1 MYCNQ
6 IKVEK
11 KPDGVIEVNVWDRR
25 GEKIDITDV
34 FLACICKTVKGER
47 VTNELQIAQVE
58 NASSVFINF
67 LALSK
72 DLVFSVEPSVIDQI
86 LQVKGVQPATLDAIM
101 GSGALRLYDVQN
113 NDGGWEW
120 HNPDR
125 DSSTNPSPTNTKG
138 VIAQGILDAYRK
150 VGLAPLLASVVS
162 AYGSIL
168 ATSEDPDPEKHRIRG
183 PDIPCLVE
191 LTEVAN
197 DPTYASFAKTR
208 YQSALVEYGSGTATG
223 FAEFIRDKRVGQ
235 NYPALPSWDIN
246 LYIQGC
252 LALHS
257 FDPGGSFD
265 QHAKDMAEVIYAC
278 IYGDPV
284 VFDITDPTLAEFWVG
299 ITGAIEAFKTAG
311 VHLDK
316 ADELADL
323 LVASQNE
330 DGHFT
335 GVEDGSD
342 PQTTAYAIL
351 ALLKMGTK
359 AEAVAKAV
367 DYLID
372 NQQANGSWNYEG
384 ATENT
389 EVTSEA
395 IQALYDFSD

>member
-1 MYCNQ
+1 MPYNQ

-11 KPDGVIEVNVWDRR
+11 KPSGEIEVNVWDRR
-25 GEKIDITDV
+25 GDKRDITDV
-34 FLACICKTVKGER
+34 FLACACKTVVDER
-47 VTNELQIAQVE
+47 ITNELQIAQAA

-67 LALSK
+67 KALSK

-86 LQVKGVQPATLDAIM
+86 LQVKGVQPATLDALM
-101 GSGALRLYDVQN
+101 GSAALRLYDVQN
-113 NDGGWEW
+113 ADGGWEW

-125 DSSTNPSPTNTKG
+125 ESLTNPSPVNTMG
-138 VIAQGILDAYRK
+138 VIGQGILDAYRK

-162 AYGSIL
+162 AYGL
-168 ATSEDPDPEKHRIRG
+168 MVTYSEDPSPEKHRIRG
-183 PDIPCLVE
+183 PDIPCCVE
-191 LTEVAN
+191 LAEVAN
-197 DPTYASFAKTR
+197 DPAYASFAKTR
-208 YQSALVEYGSGTATG
+208 YQSAVVEYGSGTATG
-223 FAEFIRDKRVGQ
+223 FAEFIRDRRLGQ
-235 NYPALPSWDIN
+235 SLPAVVSWDIN

-252 LALHS
+252 LALHR

-284 VFDITDPTLAEFWVG
+284 VFDITNPTLNEFWVG
-299 ITGAIEAFKTAG
+299 ITGAMEAFKTTG

-323 LVASQNE
+323 LIANQNE
-330 DGHFT
+330 DGHFV
-335 GVEDGSD
+335 GIEDGSD
-342 PQTTAYAIL
+342 AQTTAYAIL

-359 AEAVAKAV
+359 AEAVVKAV

-372 NQQANGSWNYEG
+372 SQQANGAWNYEG
-384 ATENT
+384 TTENT

-395 IQALYDFSD
+395 IQALYDFSV

>member
-1 MYCNQ
+1 MPYNQ

-11 KPDGVIEVNVWDRR
+11 NTSGVIEVNVWNRR
-25 GEKIDITDV
+25 GDKIEITDV
-34 FLACICKTVKGER
+34 FLACHCKTVAGEK
-47 VTNELQIAQVE
+47 VTNELQLAQAE
-58 NASSVFINF
+58 NASSVYINF
-67 LALSK
+67 QALSK

-138 VIAQGILDAYRK
+138 VIGQGVLDAYRK

-162 AYGSIL
+162 AYASIL
-168 ATSEDPDPEKHRIRG
+168 ATSEDPNPENHRIRG

-191 LTEVAN
+191 LSEVAN
-197 DPTYASFAKTR
+197 DPTYAAFAKTR
-208 YQSALVEYGSGTATG
+208 YQSALAEYGSGTATG

-235 NYPALPSWDIN
+235 SLPSLPSWDVD

-252 LALHS
+252 LALHR

-284 VFDITDPTLAEFWVG
+284 VFDITDPTLNEFWVG
-299 ITGAIEAFKTAG
+299 ITGAIEAFKTTG
-311 VHLDK
+311 LHLDK
-316 ADELADL
+316 AAELTAL
-323 LVASQNE
+323 LVASQFE
-330 DGHFT
+330 DGHFV

-351 ALLKMGTK
+351 ALLKMGTEP
-359 AEAVAKAV
+359 AAVAEAV
-367 DYLID
+367 DYLIAV
-372 NQQANGSWNYEG
+372 QLANGSWNYEG
-384 ATENT
+384 TTENT

-395 IQALYDFSD
+395 IQALYDFSA